1 MSKATVQRTASSG
14 TRNSGETSTSVRTPA
29 GSARSYIAGGWRD
42 GPSAPIS
49 LYNPANLDQEVGA
62 CSQVDAAMAQEA
74 LDAAAKAWKSWA
86 NTDVGDRLKF
96 LEQVLER
103 LERNSQR
110 FAVTITQENGKTL
123 RESEME
129 VASTLRDA
137 HYQLEAV
144 SELEWRIPVWT
155 PDDEVESYVRHESL
169 GVFLLITPWNFPL
182 ATILRKLIPALGF
195 GNTVVCKP
203 PERTPLTPTLLFE
216 ILDECGIP
224 AGVANLVLGKSS
236 VVGSPLIE
244 HPSLAGISF
253 TGSTEVGLE
262 ICKKVADRPVRLQME
277 MGGKNAV
284 VVLEDADLDAAVD
297 AVALAAFSCAG
308 QWCTSTSR
316 AIVLKSVYRKFT
328 EALKKRV
335 TAIRVGDGA
344 DPNTTMG
351 PVFSETQRDWVLSA
365 IESALGEGAT
375 LLIGGSRMDGVE
387 GKRGWYL
394 EPTVLIDVKPEM
406 AVAREEVFGPL
417 LAVIEAETEEEAL
430 AIANGT
436 EYGLSFSVFTRSE
449 KWAKRFVNEIE
460 AGVCHVNLPTA
471 YRSAELPVGG
481 WRQSGRGVPECGDVQ
496 KDFYTRL
503 KTVYRKLG

>member
-1 MSKATVQRTASSG
+1 MK
-14 TRNSGETSTSVRTPA
+14 TSTMRA
-29 GSARSYIAGGWRD
+29 ISYIAGAWRD

-49 LYNPANLDQEVGA
+49 IYNLANLDQEVGA
-62 CSQVDAAMAQEA
+62 CSQADAAMAKEA
-74 LDAAAKAWKSWA
+74 MDEAAKAWKSWA
-86 NTDVGDRLKF
+86 NTDVGERLKF

-103 LERNSQR
+103 LERNSER
-110 FAVTITQENGKTL
+110 IVRTITLENGKTL

-129 VASTLRDA
+129 VASALRDA

-144 SELEWRIPVWT
+144 SELEWKVPVWT

-169 GVFLLITPWNFPL
+169 GVFLLVTPWNFPL

-236 VVGSPLIE
+236 VVGKPLIE

-262 ICKKVADRPVRLQME
+262 ICKKVADCPVRLQME
-277 MGGKNAV
+277 MGGKNAA
-284 VVLEDADLDAAVD
+284 VVLEDTDLDAAVD
-297 AVALAAFSCAG
+297 AVVQAAFSCAG

-316 AIVLKSVYRKFT
+316 AIVQKSVYLEFT
-328 EALKKRV
+328 QALKERV
-335 TAIRVGDGA
+335 SAIRVGDGT

-351 PVFSETQRDWVLSA
+351 PVFSLGQRDRVLSA
-365 IESALGEGAT
+365 VETALGEGAT
-375 LLIGGSRMDGVE
+375 LLIGGSSIEEVD

-394 EPTVLIDVKPEM
+394 EPIVLIDVKPEM
-406 AVAREEVFGPL
+406 TVAREEVFGPL
-417 LAVIEAETEEEAL
+417 LAVIEAETAEEAL

-436 EYGLSFSVFTRSE
+436 EYGLSFSVFTRSDE
-449 KWAKRFVNEIE
+449 WAERFVNEIE

-503 KTVYRKLG
+503 KTVYRKHR